1 MWRLFPG
8 NKAAGLTPPG
18 LCRAGAWAYTGKV
31 KILIASLVRSAAALA
46 ILALATATAKAAAC
60 TPYLRI
66 LNSVQ
71 MGTTADHTI
80 MVVPVIIDSGKE
92 KLLLDTGGRVSQI
105 SRATAKSLDL
115 PIRGSDMRLSDLAGN
130 VSGSQT
136 TAKRLM
142 LGLKEEK
149 DVQLG
154 IAPNPDLGTK
164 LPYDGLLA
172 TDLFVDADLDMD
184 FGARRL
190 TAFSTNHCP
199 GQVVYWPAN
208 EVAAVPVT
216 VRDNLITIPIQV
228 DGKTMTAV
236 MDTGAQYTVMNL
248 ALARRLFGLTPDSP
262 DMKPLTETS
271 GERSITAYR
280 HVFDQLTFRGVTV
293 KNLEIY
299 LMPDQ
304 MAFRG
309 SLRNVGGDDTVPDVI
324 IGMDVL
330 RHLHVYFATKEERL
344 YISDAALGKSA
355 LFRYRH
361 R

>member
-1 MWRLFPG
+1 VKNTIAWLLAW
-8 NKAAGLTPPG
+8 AAGLTVPV
-18 LCRAGAWAYTGKV
+18 LTAGAA
-31 KILIASLVRSAAALA
+31 RAAQ
-46 ILALATATAKAAAC
+46 C
-60 TPYLRI
+60 NPYLRI
-66 LNSVQ
+66 INSVQ
-71 MGTTADHTI
+71 MRTTADHTI
-80 MVVPVIIDSGKE
+80 MVVPVIIDSSDE

-115 PIRGSDMRLSDLAGN
+115 PIRGSDLQLSDMAGN
-130 VSGSQT
+130 VSDGRT
-136 TAKRLM
+136 TAKRLI

-149 DVQLG
+149 GVQLS

-184 FGARRL
+184 FGAGRL
-190 TAFSTNHCP
+190 TAFSTDHCA
-199 GQVVYWPAN
+199 GQVIYWPADA
-208 EVAAVPVT
+208 VAAVPVT
-216 VRDNLITIPIQV
+216 VRDNLITVPIQV
-228 DGKTMTAV
+228 DGKPMTAV

-248 ALARRLFGLTPDSP
+248 ALARQQFGLTPDSP
-262 DMKPLTETS
+262 GMKPVTETS
-271 GERSITAYR
+271 GEKSIMAYG
-280 HVFDQLTFRGVTV
+280 HVFDQLTFRGVAV

-299 LMPDQ
+299 LMTDQ
-304 MAFRG
+304 TAFHEPF
-309 SLRNVGGDDTVPDVI
+309 RNLGGNDTAPDVI

-344 YISDAALGKSA
+344 YISDAALGESA